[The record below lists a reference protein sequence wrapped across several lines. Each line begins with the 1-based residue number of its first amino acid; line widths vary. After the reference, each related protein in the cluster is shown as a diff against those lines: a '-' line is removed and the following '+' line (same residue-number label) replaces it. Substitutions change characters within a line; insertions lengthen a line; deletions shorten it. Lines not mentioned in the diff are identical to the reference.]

1 MAMWFF
7 IPHSTFLIPNCF
19 YRGAAQLKKTISQ
32 ATIDRLPLYFR
43 TLRLAEEESLQII
56 SSDELG
62 RRLDITP
69 EQIRKDLA
77 TFGQFGRKGIGYD
90 VSELK
95 ERIGNILGL
104 HNHWRLAI
112 VGIGHLGGALA
123 NYVNFASLG
132 FSVVALLDRDKKI
145 VGHKVNGIE
154 VCDIASMKE
163 IVASKA
169 VDIGVITVPADEAQG
184 VADLLVAA
192 GVKGIW
198 NFAPIKL
205 SVPSTVPLVNED
217 LSVGL
222 SALSY
227 HMSQE

>member
-1 MAMWFF
+1 M
-7 IPHSTFLIPNCF
+7 
-19 YRGAAQLKKTISQ
+19 KKTISQ

-43 TLRLAEEESLQII
+43 TLRLVEEEDIQII
-56 SSDELG
+56 SSEELG

-90 VSELK
+90 VRELK
-95 ERIGNILGL
+95 EKISNILGL
-104 HNHWRLAI
+104 QNNWRLAS
-112 VGIGHLGGALA
+112 VGVGHLGGALA
-123 NYVNFASLG
+123 NYVNFSSLG
-132 FSVVALLDRDKKI
+132 FSVVALFDSNKKI
-145 VGHKVNGIE
+145 VGSSVNGIK
-154 VCDIASMKE
+154 INAAYQMKKIIFE
-163 IVASKA
+163 KA
-169 VDIGVITVPADEAQG
+169 VDIGVITVPASEAQG
-184 VADLLVAA
+184 VADSLVAA

-205 SVPSTVPLVNED
+205 SVPPTVPLVNED

-227 HMSQE
+227 HMSSKE

>member
-1 MAMWFF
+1 M
-7 IPHSTFLIPNCF
+7 
-19 YRGAAQLKKTISQ
+19 KKVISQ

-43 TLRLAEEESLQII
+43 TLRLVEEEEKQII

-90 VSELK
+90 VHELK
-95 ERIGNILGL
+95 NKIANILGL
-104 HNHWRLAI
+104 HNNWRLAI

-123 NYVNFASLG
+123 NYGNFDTLG
-132 FSVVALLDRDKKI
+132 FSVVALLDI
-145 VGHKVNGIE
+145 NENIIGSEVNGLKIE
-154 VCDIASMKE
+154 NSALMKDVIE
-163 IVASKA
+163 KKF
-169 VDIGVITVPADEAQG
+169 VDIGVITVPASEAQA
-184 VADLLVAA
+184 VAEQLIEA
-192 GVKGIW
+192 GIKGIW

-205 SVPSTVPLVNED
+205 SVPANIPLVNED

-227 HMSQE
+227 HMSQC

>member
-1 MAMWFF
+1 M
-7 IPHSTFLIPNCF
+7 
-19 YRGAAQLKKTISQ
+19 KKIISQ

-43 TLRLAEEESLQII
+43 TLRLVEEEEIKII

-90 VSELK
+90 VRDLK
-95 ERIGNILGL
+95 NNIENILGL
-104 HNHWRLAI
+104 HNKWRLAI
-112 VGIGHLGGALA
+112 VGVGHLGGALA

-132 FSVVALLDRDKKI
+132 FSVVALLDINEKI
-145 VGHKVNGIE
+145 IGSEVNGIKINDSRRMKD
-154 VCDIASMKE
+154 VIAQNS
-163 IVASKA
+163 
-169 VDIGVITVPADEAQG
+169 VDIGVITVPAAEAQG

-198 NFAPIKL
+198 NFAPTKL
-205 SVPSTVPLVNED
+205 NVPPTVPLVNED

-227 HMSQE
+227 HMSQDRD

>member
-1 MAMWFF
+1 M
-7 IPHSTFLIPNCF
+7 T
-19 YRGAAQLKKTISQ
+19 YLKKTISQ

-43 TLRLAEEESLQII
+43 TLRLMEGEEINII

-77 TFGQFGRKGIGYD
+77 TFGQFGKKGIGYD
-90 VSELK
+90 VHELK

-104 HNHWRLAI
+104 QNHWRLAI
-112 VGIGHLGGALA
+112 VGVGHLGGALA
-123 NYVNFASLG
+123 NYTNFASLG
-132 FSVVALLDRDKKI
+132 FSVAALFDRNKSVVGSKINGLKVNNLSALKKI
-145 VGHKVNGIE
+145 
-154 VCDIASMKE
+154 IAAE
-163 IVASKA
+163 AI
-169 VDIGVITVPADEAQG
+169 DIGVITVPADEAQG

-205 SVPSTVPLVNED
+205 NVPPNIPLVNED
-217 LSVGL
+217 LSIGL

-227 HMSQE
+227 HMSQDF

>member
-1 MAMWFF
+1 M
-7 IPHSTFLIPNCF
+7 
-19 YRGAAQLKKTISQ
+19 KKTISQ

-43 TLRLAEEESLQII
+43 MLRLAEEEGLQII

-90 VSELK
+90 VHELK
-95 ERIGNILGL
+95 DKIGNILGL
-104 HNHWRLAI
+104 QNNWRLAI
-112 VGIGHLGGALA
+112 VGVGHLGGALA

-132 FSVVALLDRDKKI
+132 FSVAALFDINKKI
-145 VGHKVNGIE
+145 IGSEVNGIK
-154 VCDIASMKE
+154 VNAASQMKRIIAAKK
-163 IVASKA
+163 I
-169 VDIGVITVPADEAQG
+169 DIGVITVPVEEAQG
-184 VADLLVAA
+184 VADQLVAA

-198 NFAPIKL
+198 NFAPTKIT
-205 SVPSTVPLVNED
+205 VPPSVPLVNED
-217 LSVGL
+217 LSIGL

>member
-1 MAMWFF
+1 MT
-7 IPHSTFLIPNCF
+7 H
-19 YRGAAQLKKTISQ
+19 LKKIISQ

-43 TLRLAEEESLQII
+43 TLRLMESEEIKII

-62 RRLDITP
+62 RTLDITP

-90 VSELK
+90 VHELK
-95 ERIGNILGL
+95 ERISNILGL
-104 HNHWRLAI
+104 QNCWRLAI
-112 VGIGHLGGALA
+112 VGVGHLGGALA
-123 NYVNFASLG
+123 NYTNFASLG
-132 FSVVALLDRDKKI
+132 FSVVALFDKNKSV
-145 VGHKVNGIE
+145 VGSEINGIKVNSISGMKRI
-154 VCDIASMKE
+154 IASK
-163 IVASKA
+163 S
-169 VDIGVITVPADEAQG
+169 VDIGVIAVPADEAQG

-205 SVPSTVPLVNED
+205 NVPSTIPLVNED
-217 LSVGL
+217 LSIGL

-227 HMSQE
+227 HMSQES

>member
-1 MAMWFF
+1 M
-7 IPHSTFLIPNCF
+7 
-19 YRGAAQLKKTISQ
+19 KKIISQ

-43 TLRLAEEESLQII
+43 TLRLVEEEDMQII

-90 VSELK
+90 VRELK
-95 ERIGNILGL
+95 NKIENILGL
-104 HNHWRLAI
+104 QNKWRLAI
-112 VGIGHLGGALA
+112 VGVGHLGGALA

-132 FSVVALLDRDKKI
+132 FSVAALFDINKKI
-145 VGHKVNGIE
+145 IGSEVNGIK
-154 VCDIASMKE
+154 VTAASRMKE
-163 IVASKA
+163 IIAA
-169 VDIGVITVPADEAQG
+169 DEVDIGVITVPASEAQG
-184 VADLLVAA
+184 VADSLVAA

-205 SVPSTVPLVNED
+205 SVPPEVPLVNED

>member
-1 MAMWFF
+1 M
-7 IPHSTFLIPNCF
+7 
-19 YRGAAQLKKTISQ
+19 KKMISQ

-43 TLRLAEEESLQII
+43 TLRLVEDEQIQII

-90 VSELK
+90 VRDLK
-95 ERIGNILGL
+95 EKLANILGL
-104 HNHWRLAI
+104 QNNWRLAI
-112 VGIGHLGGALA
+112 VGVGHLGGALA

-132 FSVVALLDRDKKI
+132 FSVVALLDVNKKLI
-145 VGHKVNGIE
+145 GTKVN
-154 VCDIASMKE
+154 DIPVNNVANMKKVVE
-163 IVASKA
+163 KYK

-198 NFAPIKL
+198 NFAPTKL
-205 SVPSTVPLVNED
+205 SVPPEIPLVNED
-217 LSVGL
+217 LSIGL

-227 HMSQE
+227 YMAQK

>member
-1 MAMWFF
+1 M
-7 IPHSTFLIPNCF
+7 
-19 YRGAAQLKKTISQ
+19 KKTISQ

-43 TLRLAEEESLQII
+43 TLRLAEDEAMPII

-95 ERIGNILGL
+95 ERISTILGL

-112 VGIGHLGGALA
+112 VGVGHLGGALA

-132 FSVVALLDRDKKI
+132 FSVVALLDSNKKI
-145 VGHKVNGIE
+145 IGSEVNGIK
-154 VCDIASMKE
+154 VKSVARMKKVIAES
-163 IVASKA
+163 AA
-169 VDIGVITVPADEAQG
+169 DIGVITVPASEAQG
-184 VADLLVAA
+184 VADMLVAA

-205 SVPSTVPLVNED
+205 SVPPTVPLVNED

>member
-1 MAMWFF
+1 M
-7 IPHSTFLIPNCF
+7 
-19 YRGAAQLKKTISQ
+19 KKIISQ

-43 TLRLAEEESLQII
+43 TLRLVEEEDMQII

-90 VSELK
+90 VRELK
-95 ERIGNILGL
+95 ERISNILGL
-104 HNHWRLAI
+104 QNNWRLAI

-123 NYVNFASLG
+123 NYGNFSSLG
-132 FSVVALLDRDKKI
+132 FSVVALFDNDKKI
-145 VGHKVNGIE
+145 VGTEVNGIKINS
-154 VCDIASMKE
+154 VSRMKK
-163 IVASKA
+163 IVAERE
-169 VDIGVITVPADEAQG
+169 VDIGVITVPANEAQS

-198 NFAPIKL
+198 NFAPTKL
-205 SVPSTVPLVNED
+205 TVPPIIPLVNED

>member
-1 MAMWFF
+1 M
-7 IPHSTFLIPNCF
+7 
-19 YRGAAQLKKTISQ
+19 KKIISQ

-43 TLRLAEEESLQII
+43 TLRLVEEEEMQII

-90 VSELK
+90 VHELK
-95 ERIGNILGL
+95 NKIGNILGL
-104 HNHWRLAI
+104 HKKWRLAI
-112 VGIGHLGGALA
+112 VGVGHLGGALA

-132 FSVVALLDRDKKI
+132 FSVVALIDINQKI
-145 VGHKVNGIE
+145 IGGEVNGIE
-154 VCDIASMKE
+154 IEDAANMNQIIEKNF
-163 IVASKA
+163 
-169 VDIGVITVPADEAQG
+169 VDIGVITVPASEAQG
-184 VADLLVAA
+184 VADKLVAA

-205 SVPSTVPLVNED
+205 NVPPTVPLVNED
-217 LSVGL
+217 LSIGL

-227 HMSQE
+227 HMTQE

>member
-1 MAMWFF
+1 
-7 IPHSTFLIPNCF
+7 
-19 YRGAAQLKKTISQ
+19 LKKIISQ

-43 TLRLAEEESLQII
+43 TLRLVEDEQMNII

-90 VSELK
+90 VHELK
-95 ERIGNILGL
+95 ERISNILGL

-112 VGIGHLGGALA
+112 VGVGHLGGALA

-132 FSVVALLDRDKKI
+132 FTVAALLDINAKI
-145 VGHKVNGIE
+145 IGTRVNGLI
-154 VCDIASMKE
+154 VDDAARMNE
-163 IVASKA
+163 IVAAKA
-169 VDIGVITVPADEAQG
+169 IDIGVITVPAEEAQS
-184 VADLLVAA
+184 VADLLIAA
-192 GVKGIW
+192 GIKGIW

-205 SVPSTVPLVNED
+205 CVPPNVPLVNED
-217 LSVGL
+217 LSIGL

>member
-1 MAMWFF
+1 M
-7 IPHSTFLIPNCF
+7 
-19 YRGAAQLKKTISQ
+19 KKTISQ

-43 TLRLAEEESLQII
+43 TLRLVEEEDIQII
-56 SSDELG
+56 SSEELG

-90 VSELK
+90 VRELK
-95 ERIGNILGL
+95 EKISNILGL
-104 HNHWRLAI
+104 QNNWRLAI
-112 VGIGHLGGALA
+112 VGVGHLGGALA
-123 NYVNFASLG
+123 NYVNFSSLG
-132 FSVVALLDRDKKI
+132 FSVVALFDSKKKI
-145 VGHKVNGIE
+145 VGSSVNGIK
-154 VCDIASMKE
+154 INAASQMKKIIFE
-163 IVASKA
+163 KA
-169 VDIGVITVPADEAQG
+169 VDIGVITVPASEAQG
-184 VADLLVAA
+184 VADSLVAA

-205 SVPSTVPLVNED
+205 SVPPTVPLVNED

-227 HMSQE
+227 HMSSKE

>member
-1 MAMWFF
+1 M
-7 IPHSTFLIPNCF
+7 
-19 YRGAAQLKKTISQ
+19 KKMISQ

-43 TLRLAEEESLQII
+43 TLQSVASEKITII

-90 VSELK
+90 VRELK
-95 ERIGNILGL
+95 DRISNILGL
-104 HNHWRLAI
+104 QNHWRLAI
-112 VGIGHLGGALA
+112 VGVGHLGGALA
-123 NYVNFASLG
+123 NYVNFSSLG
-132 FSVVALLDRDKKI
+132 FTVVALFDKNKKV
-145 VGHKVNGIE
+145 VGTEINGIKVNN
-154 VCDIASMKE
+154 VSALKR

-169 VDIGVITVPADEAQG
+169 VDIGIIAVPANAAQG
-184 VADLLVAA
+184 VADSLVAA

-198 NFAPIKL
+198 NFAPTKL
-205 SVPSTVPLVNED
+205 TVPIRIPLVNED

-227 HMSQE
+227 HMSNNLEGEIN

>member
-1 MAMWFF
+1 M
-7 IPHSTFLIPNCF
+7 
-19 YRGAAQLKKTISQ
+19 KKMISQ

-43 TLRLAEEESLQII
+43 TLRLVEEEELKII

-90 VSELK
+90 VHDLK
-95 ERIGNILGL
+95 NNIGNILGL
-104 HNHWRLAI
+104 HNNWRLAI

-123 NYVNFASLG
+123 NYGNFAALG
-132 FSVVALLDRDKKI
+132 FSVVALLDKNKKI
-145 VGHKVNGIE
+145 IGSEVNGLKIE
-154 VCDIASMKE
+154 NVTRMKS
-163 IVASKA
+163 IIKKNF
-169 VDIGVITVPADEAQG
+169 VDIGVITVPASEAQS
-184 VADLLVAA
+184 VAEKLIAA

-205 SVPSTVPLVNED
+205 NVPSNVPIVNED

-227 HMSQE
+227 HMSQN

>member
-1 MAMWFF
+1 M
-7 IPHSTFLIPNCF
+7 
-19 YRGAAQLKKTISQ
+19 
-32 ATIDRLPLYFR
+32 
-43 TLRLAEEESLQII
+43 QII

-90 VSELK
+90 VRELK
-95 ERIGNILGL
+95 EKISNILGL
-104 HNHWRLAI
+104 QNKWRLAI
-112 VGIGHLGGALA
+112 VGVGHLGGALA

-132 FSVVALLDRDKKI
+132 FSVVALFDNNKKI
-145 VGHKVNGIE
+145 VGSEVNGIK
-154 VCDIASMKE
+154 INSISRMKK
-163 IVASKA
+163 IVAEKS
-169 VDIGVITVPADEAQG
+169 VDIGVITVPADEAQS
-184 VADLLVAA
+184 VADFLVAA

-198 NFAPIKL
+198 NFAPTKL
-205 SVPSTVPLVNED
+205 SVPPTVPLVNED

-227 HMSQE
+227 HMSQDKE

>member
-1 MAMWFF
+1 M
-7 IPHSTFLIPNCF
+7 
-19 YRGAAQLKKTISQ
+19 KKTISQ

-43 TLRLAEEESLQII
+43 TLRLVEAEAIDII

-90 VSELK
+90 VRELRD
-95 ERIGNILGL
+95 RIGNILGL
-104 HNHWRLAI
+104 HNKWRLAI
-112 VGIGHLGGALA
+112 VGMGHLGGALA
-123 NYVNFASLG
+123 NYVNFAPLG
-132 FSVVALLDRDKKI
+132 FSVVALFDNDKEI
-145 VGHKVNGIE
+145 IGSEVNGLE
-154 VCDIASMKE
+154 VNDASSMAKIISE
-163 IVASKA
+163 RS
-169 VDIGVITVPADEAQG
+169 VDIGVITVPASEAQG
-184 VADLLVAA
+184 VADSLIAA

-205 SVPSTVPLVNED
+205 NVPIDIPLVNED

-227 HMSQE
+227 HMSQD

>member
-1 MAMWFF
+1 M
-7 IPHSTFLIPNCF
+7 
-19 YRGAAQLKKTISQ
+19 KKVISQ

-43 TLRLAEEESLQII
+43 TLRLVEEEDMQII

-90 VSELK
+90 VRELK
-95 ERIGNILGL
+95 ERISNILGL
-104 HNHWRLAI
+104 QNKWRLAI
-112 VGIGHLGGALA
+112 VGVGHLGGALA

-132 FSVVALLDRDKKI
+132 FSVVALFDNNKKI
-145 VGHKVNGIE
+145 VGTEVNGIKINS
-154 VCDIASMKE
+154 VTRMKK
-163 IVASKA
+163 IVAEKE
-169 VDIGVITVPADEAQG
+169 VDIGVITVPAAEAQSA
-184 VADLLVAA
+184 ADLLVAA

-198 NFAPIKL
+198 NFAPAKL
-205 SVPSTVPLVNED
+205 SVPPTIPLVNED

-227 HMSQE
+227 HMSQD

>member
-1 MAMWFF
+1 M
-7 IPHSTFLIPNCF
+7 
-19 YRGAAQLKKTISQ
+19 KKMISK

-43 TLRLAEEESLQII
+43 TLRLVEDEQIRII

-90 VSELK
+90 VSDLK
-95 ERIGNILGL
+95 EKLANILGL
-104 HNHWRLAI
+104 QNNWRLAI
-112 VGIGHLGGALA
+112 VGVGHLGGALA

-132 FSVVALLDRDKKI
+132 FSVVALLDVNKKI
-145 VGHKVNGIE
+145 IGMKINDIPVNNVANMKKVVKKYE
-154 VCDIASMKE
+154 
-163 IVASKA
+163 
-169 VDIGVITVPADEAQG
+169 VDIGIITVPADEAQG

-198 NFAPIKL
+198 NFAPTKL
-205 SVPSTVPLVNED
+205 SVPPEIPLVNED
-217 LSVGL
+217 LSIGL

-227 HMSQE
+227 YMAQK

>member
-1 MAMWFF
+1 M
-7 IPHSTFLIPNCF
+7 
-19 YRGAAQLKKTISQ
+19 KKTISQ

-154 VCDIASMKE
+154 VCDIARMKE

>member
-1 MAMWFF
+1 M
-7 IPHSTFLIPNCF
+7 
-19 YRGAAQLKKTISQ
+19 KKTISQ

-43 TLRLAEEESLQII
+43 TLRLLEEEMQII

-90 VSELK
+90 VRELK
-95 ERIGNILGL
+95 EKISNILGL
-104 HNHWRLAI
+104 QNKWRLAI
-112 VGIGHLGGALA
+112 VGVGHLGGALA

-132 FSVVALLDRDKKI
+132 FSVVALFDNNKKIIGSEVNGIKINSVARMKKI
-145 VGHKVNGIE
+145 VAEK
-154 VCDIASMKE
+154 S
-163 IVASKA
+163 

-184 VADLLVAA
+184 VADFLVAA

-198 NFAPIKL
+198 NFAPTKL
-205 SVPSTVPLVNED
+205 SVPPTVPLVNED

>member
-1 MAMWFF
+1 M
-7 IPHSTFLIPNCF
+7 
-19 YRGAAQLKKTISQ
+19 KKTISQ

-43 TLRLAEEESLQII
+43 TLRLVEAEAIDII

-90 VSELK
+90 VRELRD
-95 ERIGNILGL
+95 RIENILGL
-104 HNHWRLAI
+104 HNKWRLAI
-112 VGIGHLGGALA
+112 VGMGHLGGALA
-123 NYVNFASLG
+123 NYVNFAPLG
-132 FSVVALLDRDKKI
+132 FSVVALFDNDKEI
-145 VGHKVNGIE
+145 IGSEVNGLE
-154 VCDIASMKE
+154 VNDASSMEKIISE
-163 IVASKA
+163 RS
-169 VDIGVITVPADEAQG
+169 VDIGVITVPASEAQG
-184 VADLLVAA
+184 VADSLIAA

-205 SVPSTVPLVNED
+205 NVPIDIPLVNED

-227 HMSQE
+227 HMSQD

>member
-1 MAMWFF
+1 M
-7 IPHSTFLIPNCF
+7 
-19 YRGAAQLKKTISQ
+19 KKTISQ

-43 TLRLAEEESLQII
+43 TLRLVEEEMQII

-90 VSELK
+90 VRELK
-95 ERIGNILGL
+95 NKIENILGL
-104 HNHWRLAI
+104 QNKWRLAI
-112 VGIGHLGGALA
+112 VGVGHLGGALA
-123 NYVNFASLG
+123 NYENFSSLG
-132 FSVVALLDRDKKI
+132 FSVVALFDNDEKI
-145 VGHKVNGIE
+145 IGTEVNG
-154 VCDIASMKE
+154 MKINGVSE
-163 IVASKA
+163 MKRIVAAQS
-169 VDIGVITVPADEAQG
+169 VDIGVITVPADEAQN
-184 VADLLVAA
+184 VAEKLIAA

-198 NFAPIKL
+198 NFAPTKL
-205 SVPSTVPLVNED
+205 NVPPIIPLVNED

>member
-1 MAMWFF
+1 M
-7 IPHSTFLIPNCF
+7 
-19 YRGAAQLKKTISQ
+19 KKMISQ

-43 TLRLAEEESLQII
+43 TLRLVEEEEMQII
-56 SSDELG
+56 SSEELG

-90 VSELK
+90 VHDLK
-95 ERIGNILGL
+95 NNIGNILGL
-104 HNHWRLAI
+104 QNKWRLAI
-112 VGIGHLGGALA
+112 VGVGHLGGALA
-123 NYVNFASLG
+123 NYVNFAPMG
-132 FSVVALLDRDKKI
+132 FSVVALLDKNKKI
-145 VGHKVNGIE
+145 IGSEVNGIKIS
-154 VCDIASMKE
+154 DSRQMNAIIAEKT
-163 IVASKA
+163 
-169 VDIGVITVPADEAQG
+169 VDIGVITVPASEAQG
-184 VADLLVAA
+184 VADKLVAA

-205 SVPSTVPLVNED
+205 FVPPEIPLVNED

-227 HMSQE
+227 HMSSRE

>member
-1 MAMWFF
+1 M
-7 IPHSTFLIPNCF
+7 
-19 YRGAAQLKKTISQ
+19 KKTISQ

-43 TLRLAEEESLQII
+43 TLRLVEEEKLNII

-90 VSELK
+90 VRELRDK
-95 ERIGNILGL
+95 IGNILGL
-104 HNHWRLAI
+104 HNKWRLAI
-112 VGIGHLGGALA
+112 VGVGHLGGALA
-123 NYVNFASLG
+123 NYVNFAPLG
-132 FSVVALLDRDKKI
+132 FSVVALFDNNKEI
-145 VGHKVNGIE
+145 IGSEVNGLE
-154 VCDIASMKE
+154 VNAASNMERIIADRS
-163 IVASKA
+163 
-169 VDIGVITVPADEAQG
+169 VDIGVITVPANEAQG
-184 VADLLVAA
+184 VADSLIAA

-205 SVPSTVPLVNED
+205 NVPIDIPLVNED

-227 HMSQE
+227 HMSQD

>member
-1 MAMWFF
+1 M
-7 IPHSTFLIPNCF
+7 
-19 YRGAAQLKKTISQ
+19 KKIISQ

-43 TLRLAEEESLQII
+43 TLRLVEDEQIQII

-90 VSELK
+90 VHELK
-95 ERIGNILGL
+95 ERISNILGL
-104 HNHWRLAI
+104 QNHWRLAI
-112 VGIGHLGGALA
+112 IGVGHLGGALA

-132 FSVVALLDRDKKI
+132 FSVVALFDRNAQIIGTD
-145 VGHKVNGIE
+145 VNGIKVDDVSE
-154 VCDIASMKE
+154 INRLIAENK
-163 IVASKA
+163 I
-169 VDIGVITVPADEAQG
+169 DIGIITVPADEAQG
-184 VADLLVAA
+184 VADSLVAA

-198 NFAPIKL
+198 NFAPTKL
-205 SVPSTVPLVNED
+205 NVPPNVPLVNED
-217 LSVGL
+217 LSIGL

-227 HMSQE
+227 HMSSGEE

>member
-1 MAMWFF
+1 M
-7 IPHSTFLIPNCF
+7 
-19 YRGAAQLKKTISQ
+19 ISQ

-43 TLRLAEEESLQII
+43 TLRLVEEEKLPII

-90 VSELK
+90 VRDLK
-95 ERIGNILGL
+95 NNIGNILGL
-104 HNHWRLAI
+104 NNKWRLAI

-123 NYVNFASLG
+123 NYGNFASLG
-132 FSVVALLDRDKKI
+132 FSIVALFDINPKI
-145 VGHKVNGIE
+145 IGSDINGIKIY
-154 VCDIASMKE
+154 DINSMNNVIAEKF
-163 IVASKA
+163 
-169 VDIGVITVPADEAQG
+169 VDIGIITVPANEAQV
-184 VADLLVAA
+184 VAENLITA
-192 GVKGIW
+192 GVKGLW
-198 NFAPIKL
+198 NFAPIKIN
-205 SVPSTVPLVNED
+205 VPAAFPVVNED

>member
-1 MAMWFF
+1 M
-7 IPHSTFLIPNCF
+7 
-19 YRGAAQLKKTISQ
+19 KKIISQ

-43 TLRLAEEESLQII
+43 TLRLAEEEELPII

-90 VSELK
+90 VRELK
-95 ERIGNILGL
+95 NRIGNILGL
-104 HNHWRLAI
+104 QNNWRLAI

-123 NYVNFASLG
+123 NYVNFSSLG
-132 FSVVALLDRDKKI
+132 FSVVALLDKNEKI
-145 VGHKVNGIE
+145 IGSEVNGIKVNDSARMNE
-154 VCDIASMKE
+154 V
-163 IVASKA
+163 VAEKS
-169 VDIGVITVPADEAQG
+169 VDIGVITVPAGEAQS
-184 VADLLVAA
+184 VAEQLIAA
-192 GVKGIW
+192 GIKGIW

-205 SVPSTVPLVNED
+205 NVPPTVPLVNED

-227 HMSQE
+227 HMSQK